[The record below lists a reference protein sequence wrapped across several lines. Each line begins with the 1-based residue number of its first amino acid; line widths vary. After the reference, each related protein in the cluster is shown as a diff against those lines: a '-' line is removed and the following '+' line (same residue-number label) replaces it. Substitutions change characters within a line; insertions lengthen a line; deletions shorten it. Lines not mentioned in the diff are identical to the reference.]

1 MAVIHLRDLSKHFKI
16 LNRREGMSGALKDLV
31 SQNYRFVKAVD
42 DITMEIGENE
52 IVGFLGPNGAGKSTT
67 IKMMTGVL
75 EPTAGEILV
84 NGIVPYRNRIKNA
97 SNIGVVFGQRSQLW
111 WELPV
116 IETFKILKEI
126 YRMDKTSYETNM
138 GIFNELLDLKH
149 LYTTPV
155 RYLSLGQRMLC
166 DIVAAFLHNPKV
178 IFLDEPTIGLDV
190 VIKNKIRNLIKDL
203 NQRHG
208 ATILLTTHDISDIEA
223 LCKRIVIIDQ
233 GHIIYDGNIQRVNR
247 LFGVYRILK
256 IVFNQNTDDL
266 RLFDTLREKVQTR
279 FVCEHP
285 IQIERE
291 EEWVNFTIYQDEV
304 KLMELL
310 NYINNE
316 FFIKDFKIE
325 EIKMENVI
333 RKIYEGALK

>member
-1 MAVIHLRDLSKHFKI
+1 MAVIQLRDLSKHFKI
-16 LNRREGMSGALKDLV
+16 LNRREGMRGALKDLV
-31 SQNYRFVKAVD
+31 SQNYRLVKAVNG
-42 DITMEIGENE
+42 ITMEIGENE
-52 IVGFLGPNGAGKSTT
+52 MVGFLGPNGAGKSTT

-84 NGIVPYRNRIKNA
+84 NGNVPYRNRIKNA
-97 SNIGVVFGQRSQLW
+97 KNIGVVFGQRSQLW

-116 IETFKILKEI
+116 IESFKILKEI
-126 YRMDKTSYETNM
+126 YRLDQTSYETNM
-138 GIFNELLDLKH
+138 GIFNELVDLKR
-149 LYTTPV
+149 LYATPV

-166 DIVAAFLHNPKV
+166 DLVAAFLHNPKV

-190 VIKNKIRNLIKDL
+190 VIKNKIRNLIKNL
-203 NQRHG
+203 NQSHG

-223 LCKRIVIIDQ
+223 LCQRIVIIDQ
-233 GHIIYDGNIQRVNR
+233 GQMIYDGDIQRVNR

-256 IVFNQNTDDL
+256 IVFNQNGDGLQLLDS
-266 RLFDTLREKVQTR
+266 LREKVGAR

-285 IQIERE
+285 IQMERE
-291 EEWVNFTIYQDEV
+291 NKWFHFTIYQDEV
-304 KLMELL
+304 QLMALL

-316 FFIKDFKIE
+316 FSIQDFKIE

>member
-1 MAVIHLRDLSKHFKI
+1 MAVIHLHDLSKHFKV
-16 LNRREGMSGALKDLV
+16 LNRREGMRGALKDLV
-31 SQNYRFVKAVD
+31 SQNYRYVKAVNH
-42 DITMEIGENE
+42 ITMEIGENE

-84 NGIVPYRNRIKNA
+84 NGIVPYRNRIQNA
-97 SNIGVVFGQRSQLW
+97 CNIGVVFGQRSQLW

-116 IETFKILKEI
+116 IESFKILKEI
-126 YRMDKTSYETNM
+126 YRMDPKSYETNM
-138 GIFNELLDLKH
+138 GIFNELVDLKRF
-149 LYTTPV
+149 YSTPV

-166 DIVAAFLHNPKV
+166 DIMAAFLHNPKV

-190 VIKNKIRNLIKDL
+190 LIKSKIRNLIKDL
-203 NQRHG
+203 NQRNG
-208 ATILLTTHDISDIEA
+208 VTVLLTTHDISDIEA

-233 GHIIYDGNIQRVNR
+233 GQIIYDGDIQRVNR
-247 LFGVYRILK
+247 LFGAYRILK
-256 IVFNQNTDDL
+256 ITFDQNGDEL
-266 RLFDTLREKVQTR
+266 QLLDTLREKVRDR
-279 FVCEHP
+279 FVCKHP
-285 IQIERE
+285 IQIEPE
-291 EEWVNFTIYQDEV
+291 DQGVHFTIYQDEV

-316 FFIKDFKIE
+316 FSIRDFKIE
-325 EIKMENVI
+325 DIKMENVI